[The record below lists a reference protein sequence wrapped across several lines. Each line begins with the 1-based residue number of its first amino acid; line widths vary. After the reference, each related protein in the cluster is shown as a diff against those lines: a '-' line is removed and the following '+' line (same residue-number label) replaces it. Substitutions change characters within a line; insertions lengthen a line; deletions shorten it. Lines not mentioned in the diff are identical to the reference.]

1 MNYLIKILNAS
12 VYDVAIKTPLDEAT
26 ELSKKYGEESSK
38 NFVNGILASVVKEEI
53 GEN

>member
-1 MNYLIKILNAS
+1 MEREIVKEYLAGAS
-12 VYDVAIKTPLDEAT
+12 ST
-26 ELSKKYGEESSK
+26 ELAKKYGEESSK